1 MYLIYIN
8 VFGVRSVFL
17 VISKGFEK
25 LWQDGILFKLKQNGV
40 FGNILNLLSNF
51 LRNRK

>member
-8 VFGVRSVFL
+8 VFDACSVFL

-25 LWQDGILFKLKQNGV
+25 LWQDGILFKLKQNGM
-40 FGNILNLLSNF
+40 FGNILNLIS
-51 LRNRK
+51 